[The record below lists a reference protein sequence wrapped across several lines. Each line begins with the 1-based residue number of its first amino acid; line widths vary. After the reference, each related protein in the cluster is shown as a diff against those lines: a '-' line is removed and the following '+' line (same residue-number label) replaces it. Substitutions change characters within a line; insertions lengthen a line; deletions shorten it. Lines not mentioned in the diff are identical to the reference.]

1 MEIIYHTADIKKD
14 ILTLENVFHSGIQT
28 VELDFVMSKDGI
40 PVWTHDILPTQLLDS
55 SSPRV
60 REQLS
65 IYDVLDLNNHRCKL
79 ILDFKYIPKSIL
91 NSTEFSKLLDHLK
104 QYDGIKIQ
112 SIDLSLIRKLSEE
125 NNFNFELGF
134 IINVLTKHNIRNLS
148 DLDFLSISSE
158 LWEKKNGI
166 YIDKCNFMY
175 PETKKYAWT
184 WSTREE
190 DEDRINNFI
199 NKNADGIIT
208 SSPKL
213 VKRLI
218 NNRRNYI

>member
-14 ILTLENVFHSGIQT
+14 ILTLENVFHSGIET

-79 ILDFKYIPKSIL
+79 MLDFKYIPRSIL
-91 NSTEFSKLLDHLK
+91 NSTEFSKLIDHLK
-104 QYDGIKIQ
+104 QYDEMQFQ
-112 SIDLSLIRKLSEE
+112 SIDLSLIRKLIEGNYS
-125 NNFNFELGF
+125 NFELGY
-134 IINVLTKHNIRNLS
+134 IINVLTKSNIRKLS
-148 DLDFLSISSE
+148 DLDFISISSE

-175 PETKKYAWT
+175 PEIKKYAWT
-184 WSTREE
+184 WSAREE
-190 DEDRINNFI
+190 EEDRINNFI
-199 NKNADGIIT
+199 NKGADGIIT
-208 SSPKL
+208 SNPKL

-218 NNRRNYI
+218 NKKYNSN